1 MTILDN
7 FTNPM
12 DQFNMQSYVDIQQEL
27 HNKLHRQTNGR
38 KLGNNYH
45 KKLGQMVD
53 AYDIYDKLMSRVI
66 DNPKYAVR
74 DVASGEPEVA

>member
-7 FTNPM
+7 FTDPVQ
-12 DQFNMQSYVDIQQEL
+12 QFNQRSYSDVQKIFDI
-27 HNKLHRQTNGR
+27 KLQKQTSGR
-38 KLGNNYH
+38 RLGNKYH
-45 KKLGQMVD
+45 QKLQQVID

-74 DVASGEPEVA
+74 EVSGE